1 MKYRNCS
8 FPLSNRMRNGLCALL
23 LVQSSLAA
31 GVTSTTFDDFSDPT
45 LPLQGWDMGR
55 ADITA
60 THMSNVSDGGPAGA
74 GDNFLQVISDG
85 DTDGIIRAG
94 ERLTF
99 FNRLQWT
106 GDYLS
111 AGITAI
117 AMDLKNFS
125 STETLNLRLAIEG
138 GTTVDVGGLFATQ
151 SSISLASGSDWTHVV
166 FSLAPADL
174 VPVSGNSGVTGND
187 VMAALG
193 NVVELRLLN
202 SATPDWAGTP
212 VGATLGIDNIHVVP
226 LPPALGLFASG
237 LAVFLTRRRRH
248 HHPT

>member
-8 FPLSNRMRNGLCALL
+8 FPLSNRMRNGLCVLL

-55 ADITA
+55 ADITD
-60 THMSNVSDGGPAGA
+60 THMSNVSDGGPAGL
-74 GDNFLQVISDG
+74 GDNFLQVIADG
-85 DTDGIIRAG
+85 GNVAG
-94 ERLTF
+94 GRVTVI
-99 FNRLQWT
+99 NQVQWT

-226 LPPALGLFASG
+226 LPPALGLFGSG

>member
-8 FPLSNRMRNGLCALL
+8 FPLSNRMRNGLCVLL

-60 THMSNVSDGGPAGA
+60 THMSNVSDGGPAGL
-74 GDNFLQVISDG
+74 GDNFLQVIADG
-85 DTDGIIRAG
+85 GNVAG
-94 ERLTF
+94 GRVTVI
-99 FNRLQWT
+99 NQVQWT
-106 GDYLS
+106 GDYLG

-117 AMDLKNFS
+117 AMDLKNSS

-138 GTTVDVGGLFATQ
+138 GTTVDIGGLFATAA
-151 SSISLASGSDWTHVV
+151 SISLASGSDWTHVV
-166 FSLAPADL
+166 FSLAPGDL
-174 VPVSGNSGVTGND
+174 VPVSGRSGVTGND

-237 LAVFLTRRRRH
+237 LVVFLTRRRRQ